1 MKLINE
7 YLEYLEIERGRAKK
21 TIDNYQRYLARFFRF
36 SGVSEPKHITDEIVR
51 KYRLWLNR
59 ENLDRRTQNYHLIAL
74 RGFLKY
80 LVRRNLKSLAP
91 EAIELAKTTDRD
103 IEIVDADDLERLLKA
118 PGNEN
123 TLSALRDRAMLEL
136 LFSTGLRVSELC
148 SLDRDLVNPQKTE
161 FSIRGKGGK
170 IRVVF
175 VSENTRV
182 ALKQYLDKQQYKLYE
197 LIWQRFVATQ
207 MPEAL
212 FDATS
217 VDITSNGK
225 RAAYIFH
232 ATGSVLKFDGF
243 LNVYPLKTEDILIPE
258 LTQGE
263 HLDLD
268 HVEPKQH
275 FTEPPP
281 RYSEASLIKILEK
294 NGIGRPSTYA
304 PTIGTIQER
313 NYIQKNEAKRFT
325 PTEMGIM
332 VTDMLVEHF
341 PNIVDVAFTAE
352 MEETLDKIADGT
364 EAWVP
369 AIRAFYEP
377 FEKHLEIKYKTV
389 EKQIVEETTNELCEK
404 CTKPMVI
411 KTGRFGKFLACSGFP
426 ECKNTKRLPE
436 DTLGI
441 KCPSCKDGDLIQR
454 RSKRGKMFYGCSAY
468 PKCTFALWDRPTG
481 EPCPKCGSLLVTKGK
496 NILCSNKECAHKT
509 PEALSTK
516 EGE

>member
-182 ALKQYLDKQQYKLYE
+182 ALKQYLDKRGDIAPALFISVPRGSSAKAKMKEPSRLTPRTVQRIIKKHAIKAGISKKVTPHTLRHMFATDLLINGADIRSVQQL
-197 LIWQRFVATQ
+197 LGHASVATTQ
-207 MPEAL
+207 VY
-212 FDATS
+212 TH
-217 VDITSNGK
+217 ITD
-225 RAAYIFH
+225 RQLREVHQAFH
-232 ATGSVLKFDGF
+232 GV
-243 LNVYPLKTEDILIPE
+243 
-258 LTQGE
+258 
-263 HLDLD
+263 
-268 HVEPKQH
+268 
-275 FTEPPP
+275 
-281 RYSEASLIKILEK
+281 
-294 NGIGRPSTYA
+294 
-304 PTIGTIQER
+304 
-313 NYIQKNEAKRFT
+313 
-325 PTEMGIM
+325 
-332 VTDMLVEHF
+332 
-341 PNIVDVAFTAE
+341 
-352 MEETLDKIADGT
+352 
-364 EAWVP
+364 
-369 AIRAFYEP
+369 
-377 FEKHLEIKYKTV
+377 
-389 EKQIVEETTNELCEK
+389 
-404 CTKPMVI
+404 
-411 KTGRFGKFLACSGFP
+411 
-426 ECKNTKRLPE
+426 
-436 DTLGI
+436 
-441 KCPSCKDGDLIQR
+441 R
-454 RSKRGKMFYGCSAY
+454 RKKSA
-468 PKCTFALWDRPTG
+468 
-481 EPCPKCGSLLVTKGK
+481 
-496 NILCSNKECAHKT
+496 
-509 PEALSTK
+509 
-516 EGE
+516 